1 MLLLQSSDWQFIIS
15 TGEVEDYAI
24 RRFNGHAEDCR
35 NLLGAVEQ
43 VLNGGDLSS
52 AVQLTRELQ
61 ARDDVF
67 REIIPSIREAIS
79 DGRPATKVASELLAA
94 DR

>member
-24 RRFNGHAEDCR
+24 RRFNGHAEDCHR
-35 NLLGAVEQ
+35 LLDAAEQ

-52 AVQLTRELQ
+52 AIQLTRELQ

-67 REIIPSIREAIS
+67 REIIPSIQAAIGHQAS
-79 DGRPATKVASELLAA
+79 ATPVAPRMLVA